1 MKLTNIFKILI
12 NSGII
17 FIASSVFFLNC
28 EANSSNSHS
37 NSSSPKNHSSIESN
51 LILSNISNISLPNEL
66 DFCGEKVP
74 MNDPEIRERV
84 EREFYLLLQQ
94 QGQLVLYLK
103 RAGRYFPTYERFLQG
118 LNLPDDLKYLSVAES
133 ALFQSRSSKNA
144 YGLWQFMEG
153 TARTYGL
160 RVDKYVDERLHI
172 EKSTV
177 AALTYLSASKK
188 SLGTWTLAAAAY
200 NMGNAGVRRAMEKQ
214 NVNNYFDLYLNEETS
229 RFIFRIVIIKELM
242 KNSNRYGL
250 DVAPEATYMLK
261 NIKTIQV
268 DGAIPDLYE
277 WASKNKN
284 LYKDVKLLNP
294 WILTDQ
300 LPAGKWEITIYDK
313 GNSKN

>member
-1 MKLTNIFKILI
+1 M
-12 NSGII
+12 
-17 FIASSVFFLNC
+17 
-28 EANSSNSHS
+28 
-37 NSSSPKNHSSIESN
+37 
-51 LILSNISNISLPNEL
+51 
-66 DFCGEKVP
+66 
-74 MNDPEIRERV
+74 
-84 EREFYLLLQQ
+84 
-94 QGQLVLYLK
+94 
-103 RAGRYFPTYERFLQG
+103 
-118 LNLPDDLKYLSVAES
+118 
-133 ALFQSRSSKNA
+133 
-144 YGLWQFMEG
+144 
-153 TARTYGL
+153 
-160 RVDKYVDERLHI
+160 HI

-250 DVAPEATYMLK
+250 DIAPEATYMLK